1 MNNMKKTFTIL
12 LMSALGFFASGQAPV
27 RMSLYEEFTGEN
39 CGPCAQ
45 TNPGLNSLLASQASK
60 IIPIKWQVPIP
71 SAPTNTWS
79 LYQTDQAEIDW
90 RWQAG
95 GYNYQSQNT
104 PTTSPSAGINS
115 APQGRIDGQHQW
127 VFGATQDHPA
137 VLTSA
142 VIGSAQAVPTPFSI
156 NMNAVWN
163 GSFTSAVVSVTVQAA
178 SSFTAN
184 GPLVFRLVLVE
195 RVINFSVAPGTNGEK
210 DFYDAVRKS
219 YPNIQT
225 GTVLSSTWTA
235 GQSQTFSINCVS
247 PGYVV
252 SPYQQAFVGF
262 IQDDGNKMV
271 WQAART
277 SKPAVPNDIQ
287 LNTVNVALNCMPNF
301 TPGINV
307 TNNGTTA
314 ITGLTMTP
322 YVDGAAQTPVTWSGN
337 LAGLSSTNIA
347 LNGYTAAVG
356 SHNFSV
362 NITNVSGGNVIT
374 NNNNNSAVFGVVG
387 TFSNTSVTEG
397 FPTLPFPP
405 ANWMI
410 QNYAPTTGSITWVRN
425 GTVGNGGVGSAQ
437 YDFYNN
443 GFYGDIDDLILPPE
457 DFSSVNNP
465 VISFDWAYS
474 SYPTGVGSGVY
485 QDAME
490 VKVSTDCGQNWT
502 TVFSKTGSALQTCPS
517 TTAAFVPAAGQWSNT
532 VIPLPTA
539 ANQSQVL
546 VKFRAI
552 NDYGNLLYLDNVNL
566 GQATS
571 LRKYAESAS
580 SFDLYPNPASSS
592 ATVKIYTASE
602 QKGRISVYNMLGQI
616 VKSAD
621 LNLSH
626 GINETQIDLSQIPAG
641 VYNVIVQTG
650 NSTLIK
656 KLSVAK

>member
-1 MNNMKKTFTIL
+1 MKKTLSIL
-12 LMSALGFFASGQAPV
+12 ALSALGFFASAQAPV

-45 TNPGLNSLLASQASK
+45 TNPGLNALLSSQASK

-90 RWQAG
+90 RWTAG
-95 GYNYQSQNT
+95 GYGYQSQNT
-104 PTTSPSAGINS
+104 PTTAPSTGINS

-127 VFGATQDHPA
+127 VFGASQDHPA

-142 VIGSAQAVPTPFSI
+142 AIASAQSMPTPFTI

-225 GTVLSSTWTA
+225 GTALSSTWTA
-235 GQSQTFSINCVS
+235 GQSQTFSISCVS
-247 PGYVV
+247 PNYIV

-287 LNTVNVALNCMPNF
+287 LNTVNVGLNCTPNF

-314 ITGLTMTP
+314 ITALTLAP
-322 YVDGAAQTPVTWSGN
+322 FIDGASQSAIAWSGN

-347 LNGYTAAVG
+347 LSGYTASAG

-362 NITNVSGGNVIT
+362 NITNVSGGDVIT
-374 NNNNNSAVFGVVG
+374 SNNNSFGVFGVIG
-387 TFSNTSVTEG
+387 TFSNTSVTQD
-397 FPTLPFPP
+397 FDNPPFVP
-405 ANWMI
+405 ANWI
-410 QNYAPTTGSITWVRN
+410 LQNYAPITGSITWVRN
-425 GTVGNGGVGSAQ
+425 GVVGNGGQGSAQ

-457 DFSSVNNP
+457 DFSSVNAP

-474 SYPTGVGSGVY
+474 SYPTGVGSAVY
-485 QDAME
+485 DDALE
-490 VKVSTDCGQNWT
+490 VHVSTDCGQNWT
-502 TVFSKTGSALQTCPS
+502 TAFSKAGAALQTCPS
-517 TTAAFVPAAGQWSNT
+517 TTAAFSPAAGQWSNT

-546 VKFRAI
+546 VRFRAI
-552 NDYGNLLYLDNVNL
+552 NQYGNLLYLDNVNL
-566 GQATS
+566 GQLTS
-571 LRKYAESAS
+571 LKQYAQSTG

-592 ATVKIYTASE
+592 ATLKIYSASE
-602 QKGRISVYNMLGQI
+602 QKAHVSVYNMLGQL
-616 VKSAD
+616 VKNMDA
-621 LNLSH
+621 NMTQ
-626 GINETQIDLSQIPAG
+626 GISETRIDLSQMTAG
-641 VYNVIVQTG
+641 MYNVVLQTG
-650 NSTLIK
+650 SNTFIK